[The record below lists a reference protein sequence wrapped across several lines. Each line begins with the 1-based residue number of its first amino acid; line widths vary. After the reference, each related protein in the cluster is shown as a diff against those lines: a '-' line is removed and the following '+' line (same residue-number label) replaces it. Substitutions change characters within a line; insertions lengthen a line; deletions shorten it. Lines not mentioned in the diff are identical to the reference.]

1 MTDRPTNRRTYWLK
15 GKFYFQLRPDTSCN
29 HLFHRSELWSPN
41 LGQGRLHRGLKLPG
55 QLCLR
60 QQGKVPLQPRYT
72 SLCLLVCLSVY
83 LSVSLSLSRCIS
95 IIILLQP
102 EKMILKPEIIF
113 IYSPHRY
120 ILSSIDRVFEKC
132 VFFQNLIILFLLK
145 M

>member
-72 SLCLLVCLSVY
+72 SLCLLFCQSISCCLSVC
-83 LSVSLSLSRCIS
+83 LSLSLSLS
-95 IIILLQP
+95 ILYTGIDLDLELNLYLYLQSKHKFPPLYLYHNIITTRKDDP
-102 EKMILKPEIIF
+102 
-113 IYSPHRY
+113 
-120 ILSSIDRVFEKC
+120 
-132 VFFQNLIILFLLK
+132 
-145 M
+145 